1 VTAGE
6 GALDR
11 ANEGCVVPVGRTN
24 EDVGAVYGFGA
35 GLAAEGV
42 GAGAELYF
50 DPEDSFIRLRMW
62 AGVMSASFRAW
73 MVRWEF
79 LRKEDIWDA
88 YVSVRWRVSM
98 RTSGQWE
105 DGKRGREEWRMEGN
119 VLKWPFC
126 RSGTPSPH
134 QLICTN
140 FSKFDCR
147 YIFVSY
153 YH

>member
-1 VTAGE
+1 MTAGE

-35 GLAAEGV
+35 GFAAEGV

-50 DPEDSFIRLRMW
+50 DPEDSFIRFKMW
-62 AGVMSASFRAW
+62 SGVMSASFRAW

-79 LRKEDIWDA
+79 LRNEEIWDA
-88 YVSVRWRVSM
+88 YVSVGWQVSM
-98 RTSGQWE
+98 RTRN
-105 DGKRGREEWRMEGN
+105 DGKRGRAEERKWKLEGN
-119 VLKWPFC
+119 ILKWPFC

-140 FSKFDCR
+140 FSRLD
-147 YIFVSY
+147 
-153 YH
+153 